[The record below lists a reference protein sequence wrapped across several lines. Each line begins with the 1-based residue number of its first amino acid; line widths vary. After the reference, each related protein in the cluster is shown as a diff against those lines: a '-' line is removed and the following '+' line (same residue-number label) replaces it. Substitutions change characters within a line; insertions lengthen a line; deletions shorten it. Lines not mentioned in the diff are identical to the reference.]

1 MASKTSTD
9 ALHTAASRRMLR
21 HTIATL
27 AYRAEKVLRDMPA
40 DVAERRVSPT
50 SRTPLEI
57 LVHMGDL
64 MEWGLRMT
72 SGEVRWHPVQVT
84 GWAAAVE
91 RFFAGL
97 TALDAALD
105 TAGPECRPAE
115 IIFQGPIADALT
127 HVGQV
132 AMLRGMAGTPVRP
145 ESYARADIQTGR
157 VGRDQ
162 PAARAEFDGDASP
175 PKPRS

>member
-1 MASKTSTD
+1 MASNASTD
-9 ALHTAASRRMLR
+9 TLHAAASRRLLR

-27 AYRAEKVLRDMPA
+27 AYRAEKVLRGMPA
-40 DVAERRVSPT
+40 DVAERRPSPT

-72 SGEVRWHPVQVT
+72 SGEMRWHSVHVASWTP
-84 GWAAAVE
+84 AVE
-91 RFFAGL
+91 RFFTGL
-97 TALDAALD
+97 TALDAALEA
-105 TAGPECRPAE
+105 AGPECRPAE

-127 HVGQV
+127 HVGQIS
-132 AMLRGMAGTPVRP
+132 MLRGMAGTPVRP
-145 ESYARADIQTGR
+145 ESYARADIQAGR

-162 PAARAEFDGDASP
+162 PAPRAEFDGDASP